1 MASYTKKEAREW
13 GRQHLVGVANV
24 TIPTMTSDFK
34 RLNEKA
40 IRHDVALTIEHG
52 FVGSLA
58 VSEVPLSV
66 EEHDQFQQIMVD
78 EAKGRLIVVHHAV
91 FNTLEDNIEAV
102 KRAEANGAEL
112 VLLGYPPHFYP
123 KSFDEVY
130 EYSKAICDATNL
142 AVMLFPVPI
151 WGFGRLHPADIPVPV
166 LRRLVDDCPN
176 VAAIKA
182 EGGMPYFMSAIEVHR
197 EFHKE
202 VVISSPLEYEYIPLA
217 QVIDIPFCGTNYS
230 AYFGPWIPR
239 AHKLI
244 REGKFNE
251 ATEIY
256 YKLDPMRK
264 AVASIGFGGHALSN
278 RLMWKYQSWLQ
289 GYNGGPIRHPTARVH
304 GRDMAVLR
312 NATQA
317 AGLNPTTEPDEAFFV
332 GRIPE

>member
-24 TIPTMTSDFK
+24 TIPTMTSDFTS
-34 RLNEKA
+34 LNEKA
-40 IRHDVALTIEHG
+40 IRHDVNLTVEHG

-58 VSEVPLSV
+58 VSEVPLSF

-78 EAKGRLIVVHHAV
+78 AAKGRLIVVHHAV
-91 FNTLEDNIEAV
+91 FNTLEDNIAAV

-123 KSFDEVY
+123 KSYEEVY
-130 EYSKAICDATNL
+130 QYSKAMCDATNL

-176 VAAIKA
+176 VAAIKT
-182 EGGMPYFMSAIEVHR
+182 EGGMPYIMSAIECHR
-197 EFHKE
+197 EFHKD

-217 QVIDIPFCGTNYS
+217 QVMDIPFCGTNYS
-230 AYFGPWIPR
+230 AFFGPWIPR

-244 REGKFNE
+244 RESKYAE

-256 YKLDPMRK
+256 YKIDPMRK
-264 AVASIGFGGHALSN
+264 AVATVGFGGHALSN

-304 GRDMAVLR
+304 GRDMVMLR

-317 AGLNPTTEPDEAFFV
+317 AGLNPTASTDEEFFI
-332 GRIPE
+332 GRNPL

>member
-1 MASYTKKEAREW
+1 MARYHRSEAREW
-13 GRQHLVGVANV
+13 AREHLVGVANV
-24 TIPTMTSDFK
+24 TIPTMTSDFTC
-34 RLNEKA
+34 LNEKA
-40 IRHDVALTIEHG
+40 IRHDVNLTIEHG

-58 VSEVPLSV
+58 VSEVPLSF
-66 EEHDQFQQIMVD
+66 EEHDQFQQLMVD

-91 FNTLEDNIEAV
+91 FNTLEDNIAAV

-123 KSFDEVY
+123 KSYEEVY
-130 EYSKAICDATNL
+130 QYSKAMCDATNL

-151 WGFGRLHPADIPVPV
+151 WGFSRLHPADIPVPV

-176 VAAIKA
+176 VAAIKT
-182 EGGMPYFMSAIEVHR
+182 EGGMPYIMSAIECHR

-217 QVIDIPFCGTNYS
+217 QVMDIPFCGTNYS
-230 AYFGPWIPR
+230 AFFGPWIPR

-251 ATEIY
+251 ATEIF

-264 AVASIGFGGHALSN
+264 AVATVGFGGHALSN

-304 GRDMAVLR
+304 GRDMAMLR

-317 AGLNPTTEPDEAFFV
+317 AGLNPTTDPDEAFFV
-332 GRIPE
+332 GRNPV

>member
-13 GRQHLVGVANV
+13 ARQHLVGVANV
-24 TIPTMTSDFK
+24 TIPTMTSDFT

-40 IRHDVALTIEHG
+40 IRHDVNLSIEHG

-58 VSEVPLSV
+58 VSEVPLSFD
-66 EEHDQFQQIMVD
+66 EHDQFQQIMAD
-78 EAKGRLIVVHHAV
+78 EAKGRLIMVHHAV
-91 FNTLEDNIEAV
+91 FNTLEDNIAAL

-123 KSFDEVY
+123 KSYDEVY
-130 EYSKAICDATNL
+130 DYSKALCDATNL

-176 VAAIKA
+176 VAAIKT
-182 EGGMPYFMSAIEVHR
+182 EGGMPYIMSAIEVHR
-197 EFHKE
+197 HFHKE

-217 QVIDIPFCGTNYS
+217 QVMDIPFCGTNYS
-230 AYFGPWIPR
+230 AFFGPAIPQ

-244 REGKFNE
+244 QAGKYDE
-251 ATEIY
+251 ATALY
-256 YKLDPMRK
+256 YQLEPMRK
-264 AVASIGFGGHALSN
+264 AVAAIGFGGHALSN

-304 GRDMAVLR
+304 GRDMQVLR

-317 AGLNPTTEPDEAFFV
+317 AGMNPTASPDEEFFI
-332 GRIPE
+332 GRHPA